1 MFCTKCGK
9 QNPDGM
15 RFCQYCG
22 TPLMQGGQ
30 QQYQQNGAQQSQ
42 YQQNGYQQNGYQ
54 QSQYQQADAYVS
66 YAPPLSPVAQ
76 ALRQMG
82 GSAVFLTAAV
92 AYTCAILFTIIG
104 GFVGS
109 SNSVLASYLALAE
122 QMGGMVDYGAL
133 NTVLGAMRGASV
145 MSTILMEIPAILV
158 AVGIWMTFAT
168 VRNNGSA
175 PMQTGGLTL
184 IRVLQ
189 IIGVVFEC
197 VALVLLE
204 VALIISMV
212 AASQYTDMAV
222 PVLATAMALILLIM
236 GLGILYNVKLIQT
249 LGTIRLTMQTQ
260 RPSTRI
266 STYAAVMTIIGG
278 VASLVSIFSA
288 GNIFSSLGLLCSA
301 VASIV
306 FGVFLFQ
313 FRNRMQVLKMSRNDQ
328 MNYSDQGGYN
338 NQNGYDQNGYNQN
351 GYGQNGY
358 GQNENGQNGYGQNG
372 YGQNENGQN
381 GYGQN
386 VNDSQAG
393 GWQESVGETTVLH
406 PQNPVPT
413 VRLIRVRNNAV
424 IMIDRPQFRIGR
436 DPGVADYIITDNTA
450 VGRQHAD
457 IVQHDGQCYVVDLNS
472 TNHTFVNGQQVY
484 PGTEYPLHNGDQL
497 MLGDDCFQV
506 EIR

>member
-158 AVGIWMTFAT
+158 AVGIWLTFAT

-313 FRNRMQVLKMSRNDQ
+313 YRNRMQVLKMNRNDQ
-328 MNYSDQGGYN
+328 MNYGDQGGNN
-338 NQNGYDQNGYNQN
+338 NQNGYN
-351 GYGQNGY
+351 QNGY
-358 GQNENGQNGYGQNG
+358 GQNENGQNGYN
-372 YGQNENGQN
+372 QN

-393 GWQESVGETTVLH
+393 GWQGSVGETQVLQQAVETTVLH
-406 PQNPVPT
+406 PQTPVPT

-457 IVQHDGQCYVVDLNS
+457 IVQHDGQCFVVDLNS

-506 EIR
+506 EIH